1 MAIVMKVSL
10 YLNGLDLDKVS
21 MTLKAMSTCS
31 RAEATFC
38 ISGQNQMILIFKN
51 KTNLVANSSICDC
64 PLDYTVNSVCIGE
77 TKKKLLTRTVQSQ
90 QGI

>member
-1 MAIVMKVSL
+1 MAIVMKISL

-51 KTNLVANSSICDC
+51 KTNLVANSSIRDC

-77 TKKKLLTRTVQSQ
+77 TEEIVN
-90 QGI
+90 